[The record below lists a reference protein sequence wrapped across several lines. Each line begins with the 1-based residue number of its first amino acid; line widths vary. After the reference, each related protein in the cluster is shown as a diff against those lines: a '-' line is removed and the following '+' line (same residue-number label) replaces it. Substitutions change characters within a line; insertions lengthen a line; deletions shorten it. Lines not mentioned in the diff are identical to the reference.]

1 MEFKK
6 ASFGGTASKSGG
18 GKLEAVTK
26 GGLPPSGLP
35 GKSSIGRMK
44 GGIATPTKEG
54 DKGVPPGTPG
64 KGSGKAPRD

>member
-18 GKLEAVTK
+18 GKFEGLTK
-26 GGLPPSGLP
+26 GGAPPNLP
-35 GKSSIGRMK
+35 GKGSLGRVK
-44 GGIATPTKEG
+44 GGIDKITTKG
-54 DKGVPPGTPG
+54 DKGIPPGTPG